1 MGVIYAG
8 LMLTADGPRLVE
20 YNVRFGDPETQAV
33 LPLVESD
40 LAALMLACTR
50 GPALASTDGGEA
62 AIAVRDG
69 ASLTVVAAAAGYPDA
84 PTSGAG
90 ITDSGTDSA
99 DGDPLRCGRRRRREP
114 SPAAACSP

>member
-1 MGVIYAG
+1 MIYAG

-40 LAALMLACTR
+40 LAALMLAVHPR
-50 GPALASTDGGEA
+50 PGARIDHASSRDP
-62 AIAVRDG
+62 VRDG

-90 ITDSGTDSA
+90 ITDSGTDS
-99 DGDPLRCGRRRRREP
+99 PRRRSASMRASTRQEP
-114 SPAAACSP
+114 SPAAVCSP